1 MRRLPVSSQSESGFT
16 LLEILV
22 GLLISSLILA
32 GLSFAMKAINGGFER
47 TSQSLERQGSI
58 ASALQI
64 IDGDLSRILRVLDD
78 PAKPQGFLFSG
89 SETQAV
95 FILAERPA
103 KTGAGLYWVRLLVR
117 RTSGGSEIAR
127 MRAAVLP
134 GKADAA
140 ALDWRDEVILLN
152 GPYNITFAYRAP
164 RSGIRS
170 WASAWADQR
179 MLPEQIKIEIRDPAS
194 GLLRVPVFVQSLKIT
209 AEADCVVAEAAGCT
223 IKTKGQITA
232 KGGGE

>member
-1 MRRLPVSSQSESGFT
+1 MRPHPVSSQSESGFT

-78 PAKPQGFLFSG
+78 PAKPQGFLFAGNES
-89 SETQAV
+89 QVV
-95 FILAERPA
+95 FVLAERPA
-103 KTGAGLYWVRLLVR
+103 KTGAGLYWVRLQVR
-117 RTSGGSEIAR
+117 QINGGGEVAR
-127 MRAAVLP
+127 MRAPVLP
-134 GKADAA
+134 GKADFA
-140 ALDWRDEVILLN
+140 ALDWRDEVVLLS
-152 GPYNITFAYRAP
+152 GPYDITLAYRAP
-164 RSGIRS
+164 RFGFRS
-170 WASAWADQR
+170 WASVWADQR

-209 AEADCVVAEAAGCT
+209 AEADCVVAAAAGCT
-223 IKTKGQITA
+223 MKTKGQIVEKA
-232 KGGGE
+232 GGE